1 MHPQGYLLYAVP
13 LSDHTWAVVCE
24 HCEDTIAT
32 CCPDRDAAQAALL
45 GHACIP
51 PAELPPACAAYAG
64 RGTVEHDT
72 ADPERV
78 YTACPSCGGSGLEVD
93 R

>member
-24 HCEDTIAT
+24 HCEATIAT
-32 CCPDRDAAQAALL
+32 CPDREAADAALL
-45 GHACIP
+45 GHDCIP
-51 PAELPPACAAYAG
+51 PVALPPACLVCLG

-72 ADPERV
+72 EDPNRV
-78 YTACPSCGGSGLEVD
+78 YAACPSCGGSGLEVG
-93 R
+93 

>member
-13 LSDHTWAVVCE
+13 LSNHTWAVVCE

-32 CCPDRDAAQAALL
+32 CQDRDDAEAALL
-45 GHACIP
+45 AHDCIP
-51 PAELPPACAAYAG
+51 PADLPPDCPDCLG
-64 RGTVEHDT
+64 RGTIEDAVQ
-72 ADPERV
+72 DPDLV
-78 YTACPSCGGSGLEVD
+78 CAACPGCGGSGLEVD